1 MENGVVLV
9 PEWGFILAFV
19 WGLAIAVHMRAW
31 HVGRFMARHMM
42 WFIVACG
49 AGVDLLIVRFWF
61 TDAAG
66 KADWDTT
73 VIVFFLSSIVIAIWS
88 IIDLATYLK
97 DMIDGY
103 RSE

>member
-1 MENGVVLV
+1 MDGVILV
-9 PEWGFILAFV
+9 PEWGFILAFL
-19 WGLAIAVHMRAW
+19 WGAAIALHMRKW

-49 AGVDLLIVRFWF
+49 AGVDLLIVRFF
-61 TDAAG
+61 YTSAAG
-66 KADWDTT
+66 YVDWDTV
-73 VIVFFLSSIVIAIWS
+73 VIVFFLSSLVISIWS

-97 DMIDGY
+97 DMMDGY